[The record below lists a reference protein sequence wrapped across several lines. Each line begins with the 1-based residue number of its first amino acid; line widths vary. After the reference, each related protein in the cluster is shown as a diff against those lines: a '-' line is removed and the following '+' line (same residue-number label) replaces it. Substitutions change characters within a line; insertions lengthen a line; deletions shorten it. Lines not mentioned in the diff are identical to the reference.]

1 MVCIANQKQQLF
13 VWSERITELSLVL
26 KELSLA
32 FNQRSE
38 DFDSV
43 STPLFSGIK
52 QAYDHIAPLCCR
64 RAVRDFIIM

>member
-13 VWSERITELSLVL
+13 VWTERITELSLLL

-43 STPLFSGIK
+43 STPLFSSIK
-52 QAYDHIAPLCCR
+52 QAYDHIAPLWCR
-64 RAVRDFIIM
+64 RAVKDFIIM